1 MEETPWEGPLP
12 RHLAIIMD
20 GNGRWA
26 NSRGLPR
33 VEGHRAG
40 ADTVRTIVRACRRL
54 GIEAL
59 TLYAFSAQNWRRPDD
74 EVSALMRLL
83 FEYVESERSEILD
96 NQIRF
101 NCVGDLEQLPDWVRR
116 PAQTLVDVSSGNT
129 GMVLSLALSY
139 GGREE
144 IVNAARLIAERVAS
158 GEAAPADV
166 DESMLDSLM
175 WTHGLP
181 SQVDLLIR
189 TGGDQRVSNFLLWQ
203 LAYAELWFTDT
214 LWPDFD
220 EQGLFSALRDFG
232 GRERRFGQ
240 TGAQVRVSHPA
251 RIESC

>member
-1 MEETPWEGPLP
+1 MEEPLRWEGPLP

-26 NSRGLPR
+26 RSRGLPR
-33 VEGHRAG
+33 VDGHRAG
-40 ADTVRTIVRACRRL
+40 ADTVRT
-54 GIEAL
+54 

-83 FEYVESERSEILD
+83 FDYVESERAEILD

-101 NCVGDLEQLPDWVRR
+101 NCLGDVERLPDWVRR
-116 PAQTLVDVSSGNT
+116 PAQTLVDISAGNA

-144 IVNAARLIAERVAS
+144 IVQAARRAAERVAA
-158 GEAAPADV
+158 GEAQPADV
-166 DESMLDSLM
+166 DEAMMDSLM

-220 EQGLFSALRDFG
+220 QEGLFSALRDFA
-232 GRERRFGQ
+232 GRERRFGGLGQ
-240 TGAQVRVSHPA
+240 RAPDTNLPRT
-251 RIESC
+251 ETC